1 MAKKTFYE
9 LVNEL
14 HPPKYKVWITAKT
27 KQEAARALGLSKN
40 PEAAEPLALA
50 LADKNVSDAAVM
62 ALVHIPI
69 PEAVKKTAL
78 KALLAYSRQR
88 EQDFITA
95 FFDND
100 KNPEVM
106 ALSPE
111 QKGHP
116 ILKEPESYLAGAVA
130 MVRNLD
136 PEKAAGVDA
145 ATSEGLDIYSRQ
157 KFRNNVRLLN
167 KHGVFF
173 TWPEIEQTDKFI
185 QAAQS
190 VMDRIMGKESQS
202 EKTGVSA
209 AAARS
214 QTDAP
219 APDDASVE
227 EFAQKGLERRADIAV
242 IIADVPRLV
251 FGAAKAL
258 HARYPHVP
266 PQDAAR
272 MAADAISLECP
283 HCGPLEKVLQKK
295 FLHAVADQLAQGAP
309 LSKIAL
315 DRSNA
320 GILAAG
326 RCPGCDDKT
335 VKAVLDRNWI
345 AIPDKSDAAPAS
357 AQKQGEPDQKGE
369 EGLFNVVLVGL
380 LLPGFDR
387 EAVQNNL
394 AALFKMDAAKAA
406 TLLDS
411 KPRIIKKGVDRQTA
425 AKVEQAIT
433 KAGAGAKV
441 EPA

>member
-1 MAKKTFYE
+1 MSKKTFYE
-9 LVNEL
+9 LVNDL

-27 KQEAARALGLSKN
+27 KQEAARALGFSKN

-50 LADKNVSDAAVM
+50 LADKDVADAAVT

-69 PEAVKKTAL
+69 PEAVKKNAL
-78 KALLAYSRQR
+78 KALLAYTRQR

-136 PEKAAGVDA
+136 QEKAAGVDA
-145 ATSEGLDIYSRQ
+145 ATGEGLDIYSRQ
-157 KFRNNVRLLN
+157 KFRRNVRLLN
-167 KHGVFF
+167 KHGVFL
-173 TWPEIEQTDKFI
+173 TWPQIEQIDKFI

-219 APDDASVE
+219 APDDAAVE
-227 EFAQKGLERRADIAV
+227 QFAQKGLERRADISV

-251 FGAAKAL
+251 FAAASAL

-266 PQDAAR
+266 SPDASR

-283 HCGPLEKVLQKK
+283 HCGPIEKALQKK
-295 FLHAVADQLAQGAP
+295 FLYAVAGQFAQGAP
-309 LSKIAL
+309 LAKIAL

-320 GILAAG
+320 GVLATG

-345 AIPDKSDAAPAS
+345 AIPDKPDAAAPP
-357 AQKQGEPDQKGE
+357 AQKQEEAAQEKG
-369 EGLFNVVLVGL
+369 EGLFNVVLSGSL
-380 LLPGFDR
+380 MPGFDR
-387 EAVQNNL
+387 EIVQSNL
-394 AALFKMDAAKAA
+394 AALFKMDANKAA
-406 TLLDS
+406 ALLDN
-411 KPRIIKKGVDRQTA
+411 KPRIIKKNADRQTA
-425 AKVEQAIT
+425 AKFEQAIK
-433 KAGAGAKV
+433 KAGAEAKI
-441 EPA
+441 EPV